1 MLDIKVLGP
10 GCANCR
16 KLEEVAREAVA
27 ATGVEAEITKVTD
40 MGQIVAYDVL
50 KTPGLVINEKLVST
64 HEEPQSKRKPMPVR
78 REKERPAGRS
88 NPVCRRAGSS
98 PEGG

>member
-16 KLEEVAREAVA
+16 KLEEIVHEALA
-27 ATGVEAEITKVTD
+27 ATGVEAEVVKVTD

-50 KTPGLVINEKLVST
+50 KTPGLVINEKLVSSGRIPT
-64 HEEPQSKRKPMPVR
+64 PQTVA
-78 REKERPAGRS
+78 EWI
-88 NPVCRRAGSS
+88 RAAS
-98 PEGG
+98 

>member
-16 KLEEVAREAVA
+16 KLEEIVHEALA
-27 ATGVEAEITKVTD
+27 ATGVEAEVTKVTD

-50 KTPGLVINEKLVST
+50 KTPGLVINEKLVSSGRIPT
-64 HEEPQSKRKPMPVR
+64 PQSVV
-78 REKERPAGRS
+78 EWI
-88 NPVCRRAGSS
+88 RAAS
-98 PEGG
+98 

>member
-16 KLEEVAREAVA
+16 KLEEIVHEALA
-27 ATGVEAEITKVTD
+27 ATGVEAEVTKVTD

-50 KTPGLVINEKLVST
+50 KTPGW
-64 HEEPQSKRKPMPVR
+64 
-78 REKERPAGRS
+78 
-88 NPVCRRAGSS
+88 
-98 PEGG
+98 